1 MGIKYMNTRI
11 IRNKYINYKLEKY
24 FKAMK
29 KSKKGKVAV
38 NIPYNIKK
46 EKFCNV

>member
-1 MGIKYMNTRI
+1 MDTRI
-11 IRNKYINYKLEKY
+11 IRNKYINYKLEKH

-29 KSKKGKVAV
+29 KTKKGKIAI

-46 EKFCNV
+46 EKWCSV